1 MKLTQYLN
9 SFVMLTPENTR
20 LTEGNKKHCKPAIHT
35 GNARN
40 IKPGMNDT
48 ERFIAVTEREM
59 EYLFRIIDSSNSI
72 TQRHRFFLWAQD
84 DVQNLLCKFLH
95 VKSRHMRR
103 IAPSKVCRERG
114 RAHITGTKALYF
126 ASLFDDSGEQHD
138 HDIA

>member
-1 MKLTQYLN
+1 
-9 SFVMLTPENTR
+9 MLAPENTR

-40 IKPGMNDT
+40 IKLGMNDT
-48 ERFIAVTEREM
+48 ERFVALTEREWNICF
-59 EYLFRIIDSSNSI
+59 ELLIHPIPLHSDTNFS
-72 TQRHRFFLWAQD
+72 FGQD
-84 DVQNLLCKFLH
+84 DVKIVCAIHSFKL
-95 VKSRHMRR
+95 RHMRR

-138 HDIA
+138 HDSA